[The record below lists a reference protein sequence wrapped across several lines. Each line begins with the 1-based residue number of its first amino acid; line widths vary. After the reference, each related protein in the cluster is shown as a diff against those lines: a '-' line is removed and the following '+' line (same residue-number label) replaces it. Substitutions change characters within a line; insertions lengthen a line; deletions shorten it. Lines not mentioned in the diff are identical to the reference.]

1 MKQASMALI
10 LSLALFSCSGPKPEA
25 KEATPPQPDSNAVEM
40 GIAAQKN
47 IGLTVAPASLTQLTE
62 YLHVV
67 GTVQP
72 IDSRIGHVRPLARGR
87 VQEVLAKV
95 GDRVGSGQPLALLDN
110 IEAGELA
117 AQYLAAQAELQ
128 KVKIQQANS
137 AIQVERSKRLAEI
150 GAVPQKDFELTQ
162 AEHHA
167 LLEAIRAQESL
178 LAGLG
183 SKLRRFGLPEAELQ
197 KSSITTIH
205 SPFAGVVIQA
215 QVAPGEVVDPG
226 MELFSVADLSEV
238 WVQAEV
244 YEKDLGQIRMGQSA
258 ILSVDTYPDQKFS
271 GRVAYI
277 SDTLDPKTRTAK
289 VRCAVPNQDWRLK
302 LEMFVAVDVPTTF
315 SRKAVA
321 VPAAAVQQVAGKN
334 VVFVRESELKFQ
346 AREVQVG
353 KVAGGQTEILAGL
366 VGGEPIVI
374 QGAYHLK
381 SVRMNKELAE

>member
-1 MKQASMALI
+1 M
-10 LSLALFSCSGPKPEA
+10 
-25 KEATPPQPDSNAVEM
+25 
-40 GIAAQKN
+40 
-47 IGLTVAPASLTQLTE
+47 
-62 YLHVV
+62 
-67 GTVQP
+67 
-72 IDSRIGHVRPLARGR
+72 
-87 VQEVLAKV
+87 
-95 GDRVGSGQPLALLDN
+95 GDRVESGQPLALLDN

-117 AQYLAAQAELQ
+117 AQYLAVQAELQ

-137 AIQVERSKRLAEI
+137 AKQVERSKRLAEI

-183 SKLRRFGLPEAELQ
+183 SKLRRFGLQESDFQ

-258 ILSVDTYPDQKFS
+258 LISVDTYPDQKFS

-289 VRCAVPNQDWRLK
+289 VRCGVPNNNWRLK
-302 LEMFVAVDVPTTF
+302 LDMFVSVALPTTL
-315 SRKAVA
+315 SRKVIA
-321 VPAAAVQQVAGKN
+321 VPDAAVQQIAGKN
-334 VVFVRESELKFQ
+334 VVFVRESEQKFQ
-346 AREVQVG
+346 SREVQVG
-353 KVAGGQTEILAGL
+353 KVADGQTEILAGL

-381 SVRMNKELAE
+381 SILLNAELAE